1 MKWGDPRTSNAMWVP
16 LQHSLPLQELS
27 LRQMGHREW
36 CPPLQLQKPA
46 MLFQQTGHIKRND
59 LDTCTPLSLIPG
71 PSWLSISSFVFA
83 DLVAISFP
91 GGKIAVT
98 IGRCPL
104 HSIAWLQGKL
114 PLSFGIL
121 RILQEFKSQKWSSSS
136 QGSLSQSPKYVW
148 IQVCPQLST
157 GLWRLHRILRH
168 IALSGAFRNLPR
180 KRLGDVIPSRYWLT
194 VHKLRN
200 KRALWEHS
208 RPKVAKS
215 RDKKKKSRTWCCSQK
230 EKNGTYK
237 YILEI
242 RGVRG
247 HFVSLHNV
255 PCLCRSCHFC
265 KWVIQSDVFS

>member
-1 MKWGDPRTSNAMWVP
+1 MKWRDPRTSNAMRVP
-16 LQHSLPLQELS
+16 SQHSLPLQELS

-46 MLFQQTGHIKRND
+46 MLFRQTGHIKRND

-104 HSIAWLQGKL
+104 QSIAWLQGKL
-114 PLSFGIL
+114 PLSFGIQAL
-121 RILQEFKSQKWSSSS
+121 LKVPSHNP
-136 QGSLSQSPKYVW
+136 PKYVW
-148 IQVCPQLST
+148 IHLDTSMSTIVHRPLETSQAPRPHRLEWRFPEPAKETTWRCDPEQVLAYST
-157 GLWRLHRILRH
+157 QAAQQACLVR
-168 IALSGAFRNLPR
+168 
-180 KRLGDVIPSRYWLT
+180 T
-194 VHKLRN
+194 QQ
-200 KRALWEHS
+200 
-208 RPKVAKS
+208 AKS
-215 RDKKKKSRTWCCSQK
+215 GQKQRQKKQSRTWCCSQK